1 MATLQLNFGTLA
13 DGFDFNSSLQVGDTI
28 YYASPTTSG
37 GFSVED
43 DDDQITLLGVITNIN
58 PSTSTT
64 IANLICDINNN
75 IPPPPN
81 NSYILFSKD
90 RSVNVSNIKGYYSEV
105 KFNNDSKNKAEL
117 FATSCEINETSK

>member
-13 DGFDFNSSLQVGDTI
+13 DGFDFNSSLQAGDTI

-43 DDDQITLLGVITNIN
+43 DDAQITLLGVITNIN
-58 PSTSTT
+58 PATSTT

>member
-58 PSTSTT
+58 PATSTT

-117 FATSCEINETSK
+117 FAT

>member
-58 PSTSTT
+58 PATSTT

>member
-43 DDDQITLLGVITNIN
+43 DDNQITLLGVITNIN
-58 PSTSTT
+58 PATSTT

>member
-13 DGFDFNSSLQVGDTI
+13 NGFDFNSSLQVGDTI

-58 PSTSTT
+58 PATSTT